1 MHTNDVLTGLRLYL
15 CVKLDTLFTN
25 RHANSLP
32 AHTRTERQAR
42 IIPSDAPYLCVP
54 IRVGARW
61 GTPRMTALEAKMSL
75 FWAIFGNAN
84 CFSRSFSATAGQTG
98 PLRAC
103 HNTTQ
108 QALSTQLYSF
118 ASTPSLPDLD
128 EKSKSRLPYYHEPI
142 DHVLNGIIF
151 QFVHA
156 FNHAK
161 LELFSNLYREKR
173 DLAFGAFCL
182 PFAMHGFFQR
192 IDKAAYREQMQQ
204 VAEHLKEHPPPRAIT
219 PPPLQP
225 VGRPKLKRSAEQEL
239 AEAAAADA
247 FIAELPQLKRARGKY
262 TRWFDSPYINDILV
276 AFARHNG
283 SARRTVQSLQQ
294 NAPDDRFERLSHSSV
309 ASWFENG
316 KLKERHQQELDAGRA
331 ASRGGGRCPSLLAA
345 PGAEDEIC
353 DILLKLRAAG
363 TPLNSHIIRWVMLA
377 VLEDKHPAVLATLTL
392 SQAYISN
399 WVRANPRLQFRW
411 RARTTA
417 ASKLPDDWEEQ
428 GIHMAQRMGAAMQ
441 MHKVSDRGHT
451 ALQAVRNTTLLTLVL
466 SVHRFTLL
474 SSSTWIRPAFI
485 SFLLRRG
492 RMKCWA
498 AALSLLSE
506 LKTSDRS
513 QCAFL
518 RLCEEICCRCSVS
531 SRGRPLVLF
540 LLLLLLPSLRELM
553 SHTAPIIGARRR
565 RCSAGSR
572 MFCFL
577 ILSA

>member
-1 MHTNDVLTGLRLYL
+1 M
-15 CVKLDTLFTN
+15 F
-25 RHANSLP
+25 
-32 AHTRTERQAR
+32 
-42 IIPSDAPYLCVP
+42 
-54 IRVGARW
+54 
-61 GTPRMTALEAKMSL
+61 
-75 FWAIFGNAN
+75 
-84 CFSRSFSATAGQTG
+84 
-98 PLRAC
+98 
-103 HNTTQ
+103 
-108 QALSTQLYSF
+108 YSF
-118 ASTPSLPDLD
+118 VYIEGEIWSG
-128 EKSKSRLPYYHEPI
+128 EIPYYHEPI

-441 MHKVSDRGHT
+441 MHKVSDREHT
-451 ALQAVRNTTLLTLVL
+451 ALQAV
-466 SVHRFTLL
+466 
-474 SSSTWIRPAFI
+474 
-485 SFLLRRG
+485 
-492 RMKCWA
+492 
-498 AALSLLSE
+498 
-506 LKTSDRS
+506 
-513 QCAFL
+513 
-518 RLCEEICCRCSVS
+518 
-531 SRGRPLVLF
+531 
-540 LLLLLLPSLRELM
+540 
-553 SHTAPIIGARRR
+553 
-565 RCSAGSR
+565 
-572 MFCFL
+572 
-577 ILSA
+577 